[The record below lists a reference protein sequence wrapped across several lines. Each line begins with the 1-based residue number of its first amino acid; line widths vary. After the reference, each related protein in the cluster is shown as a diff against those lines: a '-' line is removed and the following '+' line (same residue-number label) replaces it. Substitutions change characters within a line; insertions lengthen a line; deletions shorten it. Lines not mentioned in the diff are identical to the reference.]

1 MPAERLPPAAVPDEA
16 DFEARVL
23 RAFIRDGRLV
33 AIPARERK
41 KRVVLRHLL
50 DRVLPD
56 AGEIGEPELNLRL
69 ALWHPDASALRRYLV
84 DAGLVAR
91 DAMRYRRVFPV
102 PVRAMD
108 GAEPEPGGADGA
120 EPEPGGADGAD
131 RP

>member
-1 MPAERLPPAAVPDEA
+1 MPAERLPSAAVPDDP

-41 KRVVLRHLL
+41 KRVVLRYLL

-56 AGEIGEPELNLRL
+56 AAEIGEPELNFRL
-69 ALWHPDASALRRYLV
+69 ALWHPDASALRRYVV

-91 DAMRYRRVFPV
+91 DAMRYQRAIPV

-120 EPEPGGADGAD
+120 D